1 MKKKIG
7 FGALCFLI
15 ALGVSILLTQP
26 DVKDTASKLKTNYIE
41 ATTVEE
47 VSDPFSNLIEE
58 QKQWFIHKLNGS

>member
-26 DVKDTASKLKTNYIE
+26 DVKNTASKLKTNYIE
-41 ATTVEE
+41 ATTVEK
-47 VSDPFSNLIEE
+47 VSDPFSNLVEE
-58 QKQWFIHKLNGS
+58 QKKWFIDKLEGP